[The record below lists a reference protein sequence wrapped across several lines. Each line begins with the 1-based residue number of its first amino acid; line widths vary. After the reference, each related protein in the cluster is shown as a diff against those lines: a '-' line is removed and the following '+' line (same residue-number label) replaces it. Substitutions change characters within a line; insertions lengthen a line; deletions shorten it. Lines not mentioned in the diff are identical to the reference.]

1 MRPFRELRVWEESHQ
16 LTLDVYRATGSF
28 PNDERFAL
36 TNQLRRAAYSVPFNI
51 VEGTSRGDAECRQFL
66 RIALGSA
73 AELEYGLLLA
83 RDLGYLPKAEH
94 ESLTARTMSVKRMLN
109 AFIARM
115 TTTIES
121 RANKPPVPDSHRPT
135 ANGQRPSMQE
145 PAL

>member
-1 MRPFRELRVWEESHQ
+1 MRPFREPRVWDESHQ
-16 LTLDVYRATGSF
+16 LRLDVYRATGSF

-83 RDLGYLPKAEH
+83 LDLGYLTTAEH
-94 ESLTARTMSVKRMLN
+94 ESLTARTLSVKRMPN

-115 TTTIES
+115 NTTIES
-121 RANKPPVPDSHRPT
+121 RPNRPPVAARQQPPAT
-135 ANGQRPSMQE
+135 GQRPGAE
-145 PAL
+145 AP

>member
-1 MRPFRELRVWEESHQ
+1 MRPFRELRVWDESHQ

-28 PNDERFAL
+28 PNGERFAL

-83 RDLGYLPKAEH
+83 HDLGYLPNSEH
-94 ESLTARTMSVKRMLN
+94 ESLTARTLSVKRILN

-115 TTTIES
+115 NTTIES
-121 RANKPPVPDSHRPT
+121 RPNRPPVTARQRPT
-135 ANGQRPSMQE
+135 ANGQRPDAE
-145 PAL
+145 AT

>member
-1 MRPFRELRVWEESHQ
+1 MRPFRELRVWDESHQ
-16 LTLDVYRATGSF
+16 LTLDVYRVTGSF

-83 RDLGYLPKAEH
+83 RDLGYLSNFEH

-115 TTTIES
+115 TATIES
-121 RANKPPVPDSHRPT
+121 RANRPPVAARQRPT
-135 ANGQRPSMQE
+135 ANGQRPDAEEAS
-145 PAL
+145 